1 MTTLHVLNHF
11 SGSERIHHIF
21 GILQKYQRVQRNT
34 KKTEGRSGTKT
45 HRWRPNCWRNVA
57 NVPWSFNYTTMEWS
71 KYQTGLWI
79 VQSVSA
85 QWNCRVSFYSDYN
98 LKFRKIL
105 QSTLHCL
112 WDYLEVFFSSPQNLH
127 HFQQTL
133 LFQLLFGQCQK
144 NLQFRLRSHNER
156 YSTFSAQ
163 NCWCRWITN
172 QNERSWL

>member
-11 SGSERIHHIF
+11 SGSERIHHVF

-98 LKFRKIL
+98 PKFRKIL

-112 WDYLEVFFSSPQNLH
+112 WDYLEVFFFKSSKLTSFPTNSSFSVTFWTMPKEFAIQTTFPQWKTFYILGSK
-127 HFQQTL
+127 L
-133 LFQLLFGQCQK
+133 LV
-144 NLQFRLRSHNER
+144 S
-156 YSTFSAQ
+156 
-163 NCWCRWITN
+163 
-172 QNERSWL
+172 